1 MKKLMEFDDFSDSGD
16 ILGLNDMEREQ
27 IKTWI
32 QKYEKYFNFHDS
44 GNFMDSIDQ
53 ITKDALE
60 QLNIDKSKSDEVQ
73 DYIQSLYDLSDGISV
88 IMAPNKELNLNDID
102 QVQRFQY

>member
-1 MKKLMEFDDFSDSGD
+1 MEKLMEFDDFSDSGD

-60 QLNIDKSKSDEVQ
+60 QLDIDKSKSGEVQ

>member
-73 DYIQSLYDLSDGISV
+73 DYIQGLYDLSDGISV

>member
-1 MKKLMEFDDFSDSGD
+1 MFIRTLVELGKKCVSLFLIET
-16 ILGLNDMEREQ
+16 LN
-27 IKTWI
+27 
-32 QKYEKYFNFHDS
+32 YEKYFNFHDS

>member
-16 ILGLNDMEREQ
+16 ILDLNDMEREQ
-27 IKTWI
+27 IKAWI

>member
-1 MKKLMEFDDFSDSGD
+1 MEKLMEFDDFSDSGD

-60 QLNIDKSKSDEVQ
+60 QLDIDKSKSDEVQ

>member
-1 MKKLMEFDDFSDSGD
+1 MEKLMEFDDFSDSGD

-60 QLNIDKSKSDEVQ
+60 QLDIDKSKSDEVQ
-73 DYIQSLYDLSDGISV
+73 DYIQGLYDLSDGISV

>member
-1 MKKLMEFDDFSDSGD
+1 MEFDDFSDSGD

-60 QLNIDKSKSDEVQ
+60 QLDIDKSKSGEVQ

>member
-1 MKKLMEFDDFSDSGD
+1 MEFDDFSDSGD

-60 QLNIDKSKSDEVQ
+60 QLDIDKSKSDEVQ

>member
-1 MKKLMEFDDFSDSGD
+1 MEFDDFSDSGD
-16 ILGLNDMEREQ
+16 ILDLNDMAREQ
-27 IKTWI
+27 IKAWI

>member
-16 ILGLNDMEREQ
+16 ILGLSDMEREQ

-44 GNFMDSIDQ
+44 GNFIDSIDQ

-60 QLNIDKSKSDEVQ
+60 QLDIDKSKSDDVQ

>member
-1 MKKLMEFDDFSDSGD
+1 MEFDDFSDSGD
-16 ILGLNDMEREQ
+16 ILDLNDMEREQ
-27 IKTWI
+27 IKAWI

>member
-1 MKKLMEFDDFSDSGD
+1 MEFDDFSDSGD
-16 ILGLNDMEREQ
+16 ILGLSDMEREQ

-44 GNFMDSIDQ
+44 GNFIDSIDQ

-60 QLNIDKSKSDEVQ
+60 QLDIDKSKSGDVQ

>member
-1 MKKLMEFDDFSDSGD
+1 MEFDDFSDSGD

-60 QLNIDKSKSDEVQ
+60 QLDIDKSKSDEVQ
-73 DYIQSLYDLSDGISV
+73 DYIQGLYDLSDGISV

>member
-16 ILGLNDMEREQ
+16 ILDLNDMEREQ

-32 QKYEKYFNFHDS
+32 RKYEKYFNFHDS

-60 QLNIDKSKSDEVQ
+60 QLDIDKSKSDEVQ

>member
-16 ILGLNDMEREQ
+16 DLDLNELEREQ

-60 QLNIDKSKSDEVQ
+60 QLDIDKSKSDEVQ

>member
-60 QLNIDKSKSDEVQ
+60 QLDIDKSKSDDVQ

>member
-1 MKKLMEFDDFSDSGD
+1 MEFDDFSDSGD

>member
-1 MKKLMEFDDFSDSGD
+1 MEFDDFSDSGD

-60 QLNIDKSKSDEVQ
+60 QLDIDKSKSDDVQ

>member
-1 MKKLMEFDDFSDSGD
+1 MEFDDFSDSGD
-16 ILGLNDMEREQ
+16 ILDLNDMERAQ

>member
-16 ILGLNDMEREQ
+16 ILDLNDMERAQ

>member
-1 MKKLMEFDDFSDSGD
+1 MEFEDFSGTGD
-16 ILGLNDMEREQ
+16 DLDLNELERAQ
-27 IKTWI
+27 IRTWI

-53 ITKDALE
+53 ITKDAIE
-60 QLNIDKSKSDEVQ
+60 QLDIDKSKSDQVQ

>member
-1 MKKLMEFDDFSDSGD
+1 MEFDDFSDSGD

-73 DYIQSLYDLSDGISV
+73 DYIQGLYDLSDGISV

>member
-16 ILGLNDMEREQ
+16 ILGLSDMEREQ

-44 GNFMDSIDQ
+44 GNFIDSIDQ

-60 QLNIDKSKSDEVQ
+60 QLDIDKSKSGDVQ

>member
-1 MKKLMEFDDFSDSGD
+1 MEFDDFSDSGD

-60 QLNIDKSKSDEVQ
+60 QLDIDKSKSDEVQ

-88 IMAPNKELNLNDID
+88 TMAPNKELNLNDID

>member
-60 QLNIDKSKSDEVQ
+60 QLDIDKSKYDEVQ

>member
-1 MKKLMEFDDFSDSGD
+1 MEFDDFSDSGD
-16 ILGLNDMEREQ
+16 DLDLNELEREQ

-60 QLNIDKSKSDEVQ
+60 QLDIDKSKSDEVQ

>member
-1 MKKLMEFDDFSDSGD
+1 MEFDDFSDSGD
-16 ILGLNDMEREQ
+16 ILGLSDMEREQ

-44 GNFMDSIDQ
+44 GNFIDSIDQ

-60 QLNIDKSKSDEVQ
+60 QLDIDKSKSDDVQ

>member
-1 MKKLMEFDDFSDSGD
+1 
-16 ILGLNDMEREQ
+16 MEREQ

-73 DYIQSLYDLSDGISV
+73 DYIQGLYDLSDGISV